1 MRTGRDTICFVILF
15 LNCLIFSGVFAQG
28 NAKIE
33 TPESYFGFKPGA
45 DRMLFTYEDLI
56 SYLQQVDEKS
66 PRLKIINIG
75 QSPQGRPMYIAFL
88 SSAENILNLD
98 KLRDINRKLA
108 LDPTLSEE
116 DREQLVR
123 EGRVFLLGTLSMH
136 SGEVGPSQAAPLIA
150 YDLVTTE
157 DPEKLGWLDDVV
169 YMMVPCHNPDGMN
182 LVVNHYKKYKGTKY
196 EGSSLPG
203 VYHQYVGHD
212 NNRDFVILSQKDT
225 KAIAAI
231 YNKTWFPQ
239 VMVEKHQM
247 GSTGPRYFV
256 PPMHDPIAENIDA
269 EVWTWTTLFGSNLI
283 KYMTNQ
289 GLTGVSQHYLFDDYW
304 PGSTETCLWKNVIGM
319 LTECASA
326 HYAKPI
332 YIEPNEL
339 RVYGKGLSE
348 YKKSINMPVPWPGGW
363 WRLSDIIEYEI
374 TSTNSLIQTSSLY
387 REQILNFRND
397 ICKKEV
403 QKGQTEAP
411 YYYIFP
417 ADQHDK
423 SELVNLVNLLDEHGV
438 EVYRLTKST
447 MIDGREFKKNDI
459 IVPLSQPFRP
469 FIKEVL
475 ETQEFPVRRY
485 TPDGKIIKPYD
496 ITSWSLPLH
505 RGMTCI
511 ELNQHIENLESG
523 IQKLNMPFKLIGNTP
538 KNYWAAVFTVN
549 QNESF
554 KAVFWAQE
562 KGLEIQRTMESQTVG
577 QQTIPAGSFL
587 VKNSSEALNAL
598 VQELSVSPIY
608 LNEKTDIK
616 MKKISFP
623 KIGLVETFFHD
634 MDAGWTRFVFDQYH
648 IPYQVI
654 RPGDFK
660 NLNLSK
666 KYDLIIFPDSPKSIL
681 MEGKWKSENDYSIS
695 SYPPEFTKGIGKE
708 GMKKLMMF
716 LEQGGLIIA
725 WGRSTRLFNG
735 MLEIPD
741 GNDQGEQFQLPVDDI
756 SNKLEKEGL
765 YFPGALV
772 KIDLVPD
779 LPLTFG
785 LQSEIGVFYRGRPVF
800 TTSIPRFD
808 MDRRVIAR
816 FPEKNILLS
825 GYAENEEKVANKTA
839 SVWLRKG
846 KGQLVF
852 FAFGPQFRAS
862 TQASYK
868 LLFNALLLKNHS
880 WND

>member
-1 MRTGRDTICFVILF
+1 MKTGRYPI
-15 LNCLIFSGVFAQG
+15 CLIFIFLFCFIISGLFAQDS
-28 NAKIE
+28 AKIE

-56 SYLQQVDEKS
+56 SYLQKVDEKS
-66 PRLKIINIG
+66 PRLKMVEIG

-88 SSAENILNLD
+88 SSAENIANLD
-98 KLRDINRKLA
+98 KLKNINRQLA
-108 LDPTLSEE
+108 LNPKLSE
-116 DREQLVR
+116 DDKNMFIR

-157 DPEKLGWLDDVV
+157 ATDMLKWLNDVV

-182 LVVNHYKKYKGTKY
+182 MVVNHYNKYKGTKY

-203 VYHQYVGHD
+203 VYHKYVGHD

-269 EVWTWTTLFGSNLI
+269 DIWTWTTLFGSNLI
-283 KYMTNQ
+283 KHMTNQ

-339 RVYGKGLSE
+339 RVNGKGLSE

-374 TSTNSLIQTSSLY
+374 ASTNSLIETSSLY
-387 REQILNFRND
+387 REKILNFRND

-403 QKGQTEAP
+403 QKGKTEAP

-417 ADQHDK
+417 ADQHDN
-423 SELVNLVNLLDEHGV
+423 SELVNLINLLDEHGV
-438 EVYRLTKST
+438 EVYRLTETTIIS
-447 MIDGREFKKNDI
+447 GREFKENDI
-459 IVPLSQPFRP
+459 VVPLSQPFRP

-475 ETQEFPVRRY
+475 ETQEYPVRHY
-485 TPDGKIIKPYD
+485 TPGGKIIKPYD

-505 RGMTCI
+505 RGITCFEI
-511 ELNQHIENLESG
+511 NQHVEEWESG
-523 IQKLNMPFKLIGNTP
+523 IQIITMPFKLNGDTP
-538 KNYWAAVFTVN
+538 KDYWAAVFNVN
-549 QNESF
+549 HNESF
-554 KAVFWAQE
+554 NAVFWAQE
-562 KGLEIQRTMESQTVG
+562 EGLEVQRIMTSQTVG
-577 QQTIPAGSFL
+577 QKPIPAGSFL
-587 VKNSSEALNAL
+587 IENSSEALNVL
-598 VQELSVSPIY
+598 IHELSVSPLY
-608 LNEKTDIK
+608 LNEKSEIK
-616 MKKISFP
+616 MKKIRFP
-623 KIGLVETFFHD
+623 KIALVETFFHD

-648 IPYQVI
+648 IPFQVI

-660 NLNLSK
+660 DINLAK
-666 KYDLIIFPDSPKSIL
+666 KYDLVIFPDSPKSIL

-695 SYPPEFTKGIGKE
+695 SYPPQYTKGIGKE

-716 LEQGGLIIA
+716 LEQGGVIIA

-735 MLEIPD
+735 MLEIPN
-741 GNDQGEQFQLPVDDI
+741 GNDQGEQFQLPFNDI
-756 SNKLEKEGL
+756 SGKLGKEGL
-765 YFPGALV
+765 YFPGSLV
-772 KIDLVPD
+772 KIDIVPH
-779 LPLTFG
+779 LPLTYG
-785 LQSEIGVFYRGRPVF
+785 LPPEIGVFYRGRPVF

-825 GYAENEEKVANKTA
+825 GYAENEKKVVNKTA
-839 SVWLRKG
+839 AVWLRKG
-846 KGQLVF
+846 KGQLVLF
-852 FAFGPQFRAS
+852 TFGPQFRAS

-880 WND
+880 